1 VNKSIR
7 VLVAAIFAVTASTG
21 FAQTVSPSAPI
32 PAAQAAASQAWQ
44 QEVCETSSAQLCVIA
59 QGWHWLHMMNPTID
73 PALKVMAGA
82 STAYTAAIIATK
94 VYGET
99 AFTQFTITVA
109 GAGFRAGAYA
119 LIGGLVVAVVG
130 TVVTTAGFL
139 VGGTKSTAPP
149 EKDDVEPR
157 CAAIL
162 APYKSAE
169 GLQRLLQLPP
179 EQRDQVLP
187 CIPFDRSLSQ
197 LLQDAQRNGPQI
209 GNQIQ
214 KP

>member
-1 VNKSIR
+1 M
-7 VLVAAIFAVTASTG
+7 
-21 FAQTVSPSAPI
+21 
-32 PAAQAAASQAWQ
+32 
-44 QEVCETSSAQLCVIA
+44 A
-59 QGWHWLHMMNPTID
+59 QGWHWLHMMNPVID

-82 STAYTAAIIATK
+82 STAYTVAVIATK

-99 AFTQFTITVA
+99 AFSQFTITVA
-109 GAGFRAGAYA
+109 GAGLRAGAYT
-119 LIGGLVVAVVG
+119 LIGVLVVAVAG
-130 TVVTTAGFL
+130 TAVASASFVL
-139 VGGTKSTAPP
+139 GGTQSTASP
-149 EKDDVEPR
+149 EKDDIEPR

-179 EQRDQVLP
+179 EQRDQVLA
-187 CIPFDRSLSQ
+187 CIPFDKSLSQ

-214 KP
+214 KN